1 MLQERI
7 EPAWLDAFEALLR
20 RCALKPGETVA
31 ILGESQSRPVLVE
44 LARLAASRLGAQVFA
59 LTLPSVFGEGEPVT
73 RSTGACEAVA
83 QMAPVIAA
91 LQASALVIDCTVE
104 GLMHAP
110 ELPAILQ
117 GNGSTQPRIV
127 YVSNEHPEAL
137 ARLLPDDATEARVK
151 THVKRM
157 RAAKAMR
164 VSSAAGTDLSIS
176 LQGAV
181 VGGNWGS
188 TTRPGTLTHWPGGL
202 VLAFPAAGSVNG
214 TLVLGEGDVNLTFK
228 RYIERPIVLTIESD
242 YVTRI
247 EGSGVDAEL
256 LRSYFA
262 AWNDERRAGPPPAS
276 SAPSGGSAP
285 RTAGSVG
292 VRDERR
298 AGALPPAYA
307 VSHVGYGLNDAARWD
322 SMALYDKRDFNGTE
336 LRAFAGNFLY
346 STGANETAGRFT
358 RGHFD
363 WPMRGCTVQL
373 DGSTV
378 VDAGR
383 VVA

>member
-7 EPAWLDAFEALLR
+7 EPAWIDAFEAVLR
-20 RCALKPGETVA
+20 RCALQPGDTVA
-31 ILGESQSRPVLVE
+31 ILCESQSRPVLIE
-44 LARLAASRLGAQVFA
+44 LARLAAARLGAPAFV
-59 LTLPSVFGEGEPVT
+59 LTLPSVFGPPGEPVI
-73 RSTGACEAVA
+73 RSTGASEVI
-83 QMAPVIAA
+83 QQQRPVIAA
-91 LQASALVIDCTVE
+91 LQASTLVIDCTVE

-110 ELPAILQ
+110 ELPEILK

-151 THVKRM
+151 DHVRRL
-157 RAAKAMR
+157 RAARAMR
-164 VSSAAGTDLSIS
+164 VTSPAGTDLRVS

-181 VGGNWGS
+181 VGGNWGG

-202 VLAFPAAGSVNG
+202 VLAFPAAGSVSG
-214 TLVLGEGDVNLTFK
+214 TLVLAEGDVNLTFK
-228 RYIERPIVLTIESD
+228 RYIERPITLSIESD
-242 YVTRI
+242 HVTRI
-247 EGSGVDAEL
+247 DGGGVDAEL

-262 AWNDERRAGPPPAS
+262 AWGEK
-276 SAPSGGSAP
+276 
-285 RTAGSVG
+285 
-292 VRDERR
+292 E
-298 AGALPPAYA
+298 AYA

-346 STGANETAGRFT
+346 STGANEVAGRHT
-358 RGHFD
+358 AGHFD
-363 WPMRGCTVQL
+363 LPMRHCTVQL
-373 DGSTV
+373 DGATV
-378 VDAGR
+378 VDAGK

>member
-7 EPAWLDAFEALLR
+7 EPAWMAAFETLLR
-20 RCALKPGETVA
+20 RCALQAGDTVA
-31 ILGESQSRPVLVE
+31 ILCETQSRPVLVE
-44 LARLAASRLGAQVFA
+44 LARLSAARLGAQAFV
-59 LTLPSVFGEGEPVT
+59 LTLPSVFPVGEPVT
-73 RSTGACEAVA
+73 RSTGASEAVA

-91 LQASALVIDCTVE
+91 LAACTLVIDCTVE

-110 ELPAILQ
+110 ELPAILK
-117 GNGSTQPRIV
+117 GNGGTQPRIV

-151 THVKRM
+151 DHVKRL

-164 VSSAAGTDLSIS
+164 VTSCVGTDLSIS

-214 TLVLGEGDVNLTFK
+214 TLVLAEGDVNLTFK
-228 RYIERPIVLTIESD
+228 RYIERPITLTIQDD
-242 YVTRI
+242 YVTQI
-247 EGSGVDAEL
+247 EGVGVDAEL
-256 LRSYFA
+256 LRAYFA
-262 AWNDERRAGPPPAS
+262 AWGDKADGLAAGPPQGETHRLGGQRPAQ
-276 SAPSGGSAP
+276 
-285 RTAGSVG
+285 
-292 VRDERR
+292 RR
-298 AGALPPAYA
+298 SMGAAAYA
-307 VSHVGYGLNDAARWD
+307 VSHVGYGLNEAARWD

-346 STGANETAGRFT
+346 STGANEVAGRHT

-373 DGSTV
+373 DGATV
-378 VDAGR
+378 VEAGR